1 MELPSS
7 LAALWRLSHN
17 GDSQAAREADH
28 RAAGV
33 VSICFVLVACY
44 VLVDSW
50 DALWRHHPPAISV
63 AGIVLAILSVGIH
76 PWLAIRKKT
85 IATQLHSLALTS
97 ESRQTLLSAYLSAV
111 LLLGL
116 VLNAGLGWW
125 WADPLA
131 GVLMV
136 PVILFEGWRIHTE
149 RQKRVLEARK
159 GNVRSK
165 AG

>member
-1 MELPSS
+1 LELPSS

-97 ESRQTLLSAYLSAV
+97 ESRQTLLWTWWPSNAPGTCALE
-111 LLLGL
+111 LGT
-116 VLNAGLGWW
+116 VFPRFNETCKPWTVFGTGMDHRNVA
-125 WADPLA
+125 
-131 GVLMV
+131 
-136 PVILFEGWRIHTE
+136 PVGR
-149 RQKRVLEARK
+149 
-159 GNVRSK
+159 
-165 AG
+165 